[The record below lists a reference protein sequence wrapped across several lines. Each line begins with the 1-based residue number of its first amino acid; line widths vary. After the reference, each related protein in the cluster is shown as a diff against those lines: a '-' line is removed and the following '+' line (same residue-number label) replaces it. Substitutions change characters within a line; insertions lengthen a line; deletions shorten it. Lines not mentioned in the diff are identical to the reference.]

1 MLQEHHHNFDNF
13 GILHSKGSKLKLKY
27 QNSFHCEKKNNKNSF
42 IIDKNCKFSKKNFDN
57 KKLIDFSKS
66 YQQDDITLDLK
77 CSDLLISLKYQL
89 VMSFML

>member
-13 GILHSKGSKLKLKY
+13 GILHSKGSTLKLKY
-27 QNSFHCEKKNNKNSF
+27 QNSFHSEKNNKNSF
-42 IIDKNCKFSKKNFDN
+42 IIDKNCKLSKKNFDN
-57 KKLIDFSKS
+57 KKLIDFP